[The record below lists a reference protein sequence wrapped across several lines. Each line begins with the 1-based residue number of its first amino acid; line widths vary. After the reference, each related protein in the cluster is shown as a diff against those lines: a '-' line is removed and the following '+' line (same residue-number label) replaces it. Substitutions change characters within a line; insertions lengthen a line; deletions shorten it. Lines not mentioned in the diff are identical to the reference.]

1 MEAGLGNRSRLFQM
15 KKVIV
20 EVENNRLDDDAF
32 RELKSLFRHL
42 TDDQCQKAL
51 RVLVLAQ
58 PAEDAEQAM
67 LARIA
72 DFIAF
77 GTKYGDMPRAEAL
90 AQFKEQLTAENLRE
104 AWNDCGF

>member
-1 MEAGLGNRSRLFQM
+1 M
-15 KKVIV
+15 KKVVV
-20 EVENNRLDDDAF
+20 EVEDNQLNDDAF
-32 RELKSLFRHL
+32 RQLKSLFRHL
-42 TDDQCQKAL
+42 TDDQCRKAL

-77 GTKYGDMPRAEAL
+77 GAKYSDMPRAEAV
-90 AQFKEQLTAENLRE
+90 AAFKESMTVDNLRA
-104 AWNDCGF
+104 AWNDCEF

>member
-1 MEAGLGNRSRLFQM
+1 M
-15 KKVIV
+15 KKVVV
-20 EVENNRLDDDAF
+20 EVEDNRLDDDAF
-32 RELKSLFRHL
+32 RQLIGVFRYL
-42 TDDQCQKAL
+42 TEAQCQKAL

-77 GTKYGDMPRAEAL
+77 GAKYSDMPRAEAV
-90 AQFKEQLTAENLRE
+90 AQFKEQLTVENLRE
-104 AWNDCGF
+104 AWNNCEF